1 MGIPYGYDSCPRPGK
16 LPARHVA
23 KKGSYKI
30 PRCIR
35 SVLMPQ
41 AAHRRGEKRAR
52 KTKNSSSQPPSV
64 VPSKPP
70 RRHGPGNLLS
80 SPLSVSR
87 RYCYRA
93 PAALLFFQHLSLS
106 TSHISSHRCC
116 GCASVHRKTQLFPAQ
131 SRDALRL
138 DLVRQLIAA
147 RIIKQPNCFVTPLE
161 QGAYLCQPPSILLT
175 VNTRRTRAAL
185 VPAASLRLGGPISI
199 N

>member
-1 MGIPYGYDSCPRPGK
+1 
-16 LPARHVA
+16 
-23 KKGSYKI
+23 
-30 PRCIR
+30 
-35 SVLMPQ
+35 MPQ
-41 AAHRRGEKRAR
+41 AANRRREKRAR

-87 RYCYRA
+87 CYCYRA
-93 PAALLFFQHLSLS
+93 PAALLSSQHLSLS

-116 GCASVHRKTQLFPAQ
+116 GCASVHRKPQLFPAQ

-147 RIIKQPNCFVTPLE
+147 RIIKQPSCSVTPLE
-161 QGAYLCQPPSILLT
+161 QGGLVQPKEDPVLVAARPQLRRGTVICVRNFWSVSIGL
-175 VNTRRTRAAL
+175 
-185 VPAASLRLGGPISI
+185 
-199 N
+199 